1 MFNYENSK
9 NKIETLS
16 VSIEEMKQELKNEY
30 LNMFSHDSD
39 IQEAL
44 QDLDQYG
51 FYRYTRHGLVKS
63 VPVDAEDFDETAA
76 EALQDFMEDRGVE
89 VDLLLGYLNKPVKD
103 YLLCMQDDRSIQV
116 VYCENREETTLL
128 IRDEVE
134 SEEERNS
141 ILTSIAQHKQFSGL
155 TVVCDEVGNV
165 RILDLYS

>member
-63 VPVDAEDFDETAA
+63 VPVDAEDFDEVAS
-76 EALQDFMEDRGVE
+76 EALSEYMEDKGVE
-89 VDLLLGYLNKPVKD
+89 VDLLLGYLNKKVSD
-103 YLLCMQDDRSIQV
+103 YLLCMQDGKSIQV
-116 VYCENREETTLL
+116 VFCEHGEETTLL
-128 IRDEVE
+128 IKDRVE

-141 ILTSIAQHKQFSGL
+141 ILSSLAQHKQFTGL
-155 TVVCDEVGNV
+155 IVVRDEIGNV
-165 RILDLYS
+165 CVLYI